1 MTAWQIEWSEALID
15 GSDALQFLTSN
26 IERYQTDIILALCAS
41 VLLVLVLVLI
51 ALVRGRRNRKRVD
64 ELRDSVR
71 KLIHDDEARYTRE
84 VLGRTK
90 SKDPS

>member
-1 MTAWQIEWSEALID
+1 MRST
-15 GSDALQFLTSN
+15 
-26 IERYQTDIILALCAS
+26 IERYQTDVILALCAA

-64 ELRDSVR
+64 ELRASVR
-71 KLIHDDEARYTRE
+71 KLINDEEARYTRE

-90 SKDPS
+90 SKDPH

>member
-1 MTAWQIEWSEALID
+1 MTARQIEWSEALID
-15 GSDALQFLTSN
+15 ALDALQFVRST

-71 KLIHDDEARYTRE
+71 KLINDEEARYTRE

-90 SKDPS
+90 TRDLS